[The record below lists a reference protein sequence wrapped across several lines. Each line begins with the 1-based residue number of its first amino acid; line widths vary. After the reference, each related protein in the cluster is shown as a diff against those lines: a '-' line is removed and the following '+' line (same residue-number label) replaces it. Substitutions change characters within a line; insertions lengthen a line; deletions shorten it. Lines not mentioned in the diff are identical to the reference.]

1 MLGLRVLDS
10 KNLRKM
16 AMVERYARE
25 KMKKLWDLE
34 AKYSAWLE
42 VEKALVKG
50 WNALGLIPD
59 SDCEKIC
66 KNAKFDIAR
75 IDEIEA
81 VTKHDLIAFTTS
93 VAESLGEESRW
104 FHYGITSSDTID
116 TAVALQMRDSLQI
129 IIEGVKGLQE
139 AIKKRAYEHKDTL
152 MVGRS
157 HGIHGEPITFG
168 LVCAIWYDEITRHLR
183 ALEST
188 LEVISV
194 GKISGAMGN
203 LAHTPIEL
211 EELVCKNLGLKAAPA
226 SNQVIQRDR
235 YARLITDLALLASS
249 CEKIA
254 VEIRHL
260 QRTEVYEAEEYFS
273 KGQKGSSAMPHKRN
287 PVLSENITGLCRV
300 IRSYALPAMENVA
313 LWHERDISHSSVE
326 RFILPDSFITSD
338 FMLARLTGLIENLVV
353 YPKNMLKNL
362 NLTGGLVFSQR
373 ILLEL
378 PKCGVSREDAYKIV
392 QRNAM
397 KVWESL
403 QNGEAA
409 VNERGESLYL
419 QYLLA
424 DSELVGL
431 LSRGGDSKESKSG
444 ADSNNAESKS
454 GEAIIRECF
463 DFGYY
468 TKNVDSIFKR
478 VFGE

>member
-1 MLGLRVLDS
+1 
-10 KNLRKM
+10 
-16 AMVERYARE
+16 MVERYARE
-25 KMKKLWDLE
+25 EMKKLWDMN

-50 WNALGLIPD
+50 WNTLGLIPD
-59 SDCEKIC
+59 CDCKKIC
-66 KNAKFDIAR
+66 ENAKFDIAR

-116 TAVALQMRDSLQI
+116 TAVALQMRDSLKI
-129 IIEGVKGLQE
+129 IIEDVKALRE
-139 AIKKRAYEHKDTL
+139 VIKKRAYEHKDTL

-168 LVCAIWYDEITRHLR
+168 LVCAIWYDEIGRHLQS
-183 ALEST
+183 LKST

-211 EELVCKNLGLKAAPA
+211 EELVCANLGLKAAPA

-235 YARLITDLALLASS
+235 YARLMTDLALLASS

-273 KGQKGSSAMPHKRN
+273 QGQKGSSAMPHKRN
-287 PVLSENITGLCRV
+287 PILSENITGLCRV
-300 IRSYALPAMENVA
+300 IRSFALPAMENVA

-326 RFILPDSFITSD
+326 RFILPDGFITTD
-338 FMLARLTGLIENLVV
+338 FMLARLTSLIDKLVV

-397 KVWESL
+397 KVWQSL
-403 QNGEAA
+403 QEGQPALNAK
-409 VNERGESLYL
+409 GESLYL

-424 DSELVGL
+424 DSELVGF
-431 LSRGGDSKESKSG
+431 LSKNGG
-444 ADSNNAESKS
+444 N
-454 GEAIIRECF
+454 GEQIIRDCF
-463 DFGYY
+463 EFAYY

-478 VFGE
+478 VFGES

>member
-1 MLGLRVLDS
+1 
-10 KNLRKM
+10 
-16 AMVERYARE
+16 MVERYARE
-25 KMKKLWDLE
+25 EMKSLWDLN

-42 VEKALVKG
+42 VEKALVRG
-50 WNALGLIPD
+50 WNKLGLIPD

-75 IDEIEA
+75 IDEIEK

-104 FHYGITSSDTID
+104 VHYGITSSDCID
-116 TAVALQMRDSLQI
+116 TAVALQMRDSLRI
-129 IIEGVKGLQE
+129 VLCDVEELREV
-139 AIKKRAYEHKDTL
+139 IKKRAIEHKQTL

-168 LVCAIWYDEITRHLR
+168 LVLAIWYDELGRHLK

-194 GKISGAMGN
+194 GQLSGAMGN
-203 LAHTPIEL
+203 LAHTPMEL
-211 EELVCKNLGLKAAPA
+211 EEIVCKDLGLKAAPV

-235 YARLITDLALLASS
+235 YARLMSDLALLASS

-254 VEIRHL
+254 VEVRHL
-260 QRTEVYEAEEYFS
+260 QRTEVYEAEEYFE

-287 PVLSENITGLCRV
+287 PVLSENITGLCRM
-300 IRSYALPAMENVA
+300 IRSFALPAMENVA

-326 RFILPDSFITSD
+326 RFILPDSFITTD
-338 FMLARLTGLIENLVV
+338 FMLMRLKGLIERLVV
-353 YPKNMLKNL
+353 YPKNMMKNL

-378 PKCGVSREDAYKIV
+378 PKKGVSREDAYKIV

-397 KVWESL
+397 KVWQDL
-403 QNGEAA
+403 QEGKAA

-424 DSELVGL
+424 DSELTNLIG
-431 LSRGGDSKESKSG
+431 R
-444 ADSNNAESKS
+444 
-454 GEAIIRECF
+454 EAIIECF
-463 DFGYY
+463 DFKYY

>member
-1 MLGLRVLDS
+1 
-10 KNLRKM
+10 
-16 AMVERYARE
+16 MVERYARSE
-25 KMKKLWDLE
+25 MKNLWSME

-42 VEKALVKG
+42 VEKALVRG
-50 WNALGLIPD
+50 WNRLGLIPD

-66 KNAKFDIAR
+66 KNARFDIAR

-104 FHYGITSSDTID
+104 VHYGITSSDCID
-116 TAVALQMRDSLQI
+116 TAVALQIRDSLKI
-129 IIEGVKGLQE
+129 IIKDLQDLRE
-139 AIKKRAYEHKDTL
+139 AIKTRAMEHKYTL

-168 LVCAIWYDEITRHLR
+168 LVCAVWYDEMGRHLK
-183 ALEST
+183 ALESSMQT
-188 LEVISV
+188 ISV
-194 GKISGAMGN
+194 GQLSGAMGN

-211 EELVCKNLGLKAAPA
+211 EELVCEELGLAPA
-226 SNQVIQRDR
+226 PVSNQVIQRDR
-235 YARLITDLALLASS
+235 YARVMSDLALLASS

-260 QRTEVYEAEEYFS
+260 QRTEVYEAEEFFEV
-273 KGQKGSSAMPHKRN
+273 GQKGSSAMPHKRN
-287 PVLSENITGLCRV
+287 PVLSENITGLCRM

-326 RFILPDSFITSD
+326 RFILPDGFITAD
-338 FMLARLTGLIENLVV
+338 FMLARLSNLIKKLVV

-378 PKCGVSREDAYKIV
+378 PKKGVSREDAYKIV

-397 KVWESL
+397 KVWQDL
-403 QNGEAA
+403 QEGKSAL
-409 VNERGESLYL
+409 NEKGESLYL

-431 LSRGGDSKESKSG
+431 IGVD
-444 ADSNNAESKS
+444 AV
-454 GEAIIRECF
+454 RECF
-463 DFGYY
+463 EFDYY
-468 TKNVDSIFKR
+468 TKSVDSIYKR

>member
-1 MLGLRVLDS
+1 MI
-10 KNLRKM
+10 
-16 AMVERYARE
+16 ERYARE
-25 KMKKLWDLE
+25 EMKKLWDTN

-42 VEKALVKG
+42 VEKALVRG
-50 WNALGLIPD
+50 WNKLGLIPD

-75 IDEIEA
+75 IDEIEK

-104 FHYGITSSDTID
+104 VHYGITSSDCID
-116 TAVALQMRDSLQI
+116 TAVALQMRDSLKI
-129 IIEGVKGLQE
+129 VLCDVEELREV
-139 AIKKRAYEHKDTL
+139 IKKRAIEHKQTL

-168 LVCAIWYDEITRHLR
+168 LVLAIWYDELGRHLK

-194 GKISGAMGN
+194 GQLSGAMGN
-203 LAHTPIEL
+203 LAHTPMEL
-211 EELVCKNLGLKAAPA
+211 EELVCKDLGLKAAPV

-235 YARLITDLALLASS
+235 YARLMSDLALLASS

-254 VEIRHL
+254 VEVRHL
-260 QRTEVYEAEEYFS
+260 QRTEVYEAEEYFE

-287 PVLSENITGLCRV
+287 PVLSENITGLCRM
-300 IRSYALPAMENVA
+300 IRSFALPAMENVA

-326 RFILPDSFITSD
+326 RFILPDSFITTD
-338 FMLARLTGLIENLVV
+338 FMLMRLKGLIEKLVV
-353 YPKNMLKNL
+353 YPKNMMKNL

-378 PKCGVSREDAYKIV
+378 PKKGVSREDAYKIV

-397 KVWESL
+397 KVWQDL
-403 QNGEAA
+403 QEGKAA

-424 DSELVGL
+424 DSELVELIG
-431 LSRGGDSKESKSG
+431 E
-444 ADSNNAESKS
+444 
-454 GEAIIRECF
+454 EAIKECF
-463 DFGYY
+463 EYGYY

-478 VFGE
+478 VFG

>member
-1 MLGLRVLDS
+1 
-10 KNLRKM
+10 
-16 AMVERYARE
+16 MVERYARE
-25 KMKKLWDLE
+25 EMKKLWDMN

-42 VEKALVKG
+42 VEKALVRG
-50 WNALGLIPD
+50 WNKLGLIPD

-66 KNAKFDIAR
+66 KNATFDIAR

-104 FHYGITSSDTID
+104 VHYGITSSDCID
-116 TAVALQMRDSLQI
+116 TAVALQMRDSLKI
-129 IIEGVKGLQE
+129 ILDDIRQVRE
-139 AIKKRAYEHKDTL
+139 AIKVRAYQHKDTL

-168 LVCAIWYDEITRHLR
+168 LVLAIWYDELGRHLK

-194 GKISGAMGN
+194 GQLSGAMGN
-203 LAHTPIEL
+203 LAHTPMEL
-211 EELVCKNLGLKAAPA
+211 EELVCKELGLKPAPV

-235 YARLITDLALLASS
+235 YARLMSDLALLASS

-254 VEIRHL
+254 VEVRHL
-260 QRTEVYEAEEYFS
+260 QRTEVYEAEEYFES
-273 KGQKGSSAMPHKRN
+273 GQKGSSAMPHKRN
-287 PVLSENITGLCRV
+287 PVLSENITGLCRM
-300 IRSYALPAMENVA
+300 IRAYALPAMENVA

-326 RFILPDSFITSD
+326 RFILPDSFITTD
-338 FMLARLTGLIENLVV
+338 FMLMRLKGLLEKLVV
-353 YPKNMLKNL
+353 YPKNMMKNL

-378 PKCGVSREDAYKIV
+378 PKKGVSREDAYKIV

-397 KVWESL
+397 KVWGDL
-403 QNGEAA
+403 QNGKNAL
-409 VNERGESLYL
+409 NDKGESLYL

-431 LSRGGDSKESKSG
+431 I
-444 ADSNNAESKS
+444 
-454 GEAIIRECF
+454 GEAAIRECF
-463 DFGYY
+463 EFSYY

>member
-1 MLGLRVLDS
+1 
-10 KNLRKM
+10 
-16 AMVERYARE
+16 MVERYARE
-25 KMKKLWDLE
+25 EMKKLWDTN

-42 VEKALVKG
+42 VEKALVRG
-50 WNALGLIPD
+50 WNKLGLIPD

-75 IDEIEA
+75 IDAIEA

-104 FHYGITSSDTID
+104 VHYGITSSDCID
-116 TAVALQMRDSLQI
+116 TAVALQMRDSLKI
-129 IIEGVKGLQE
+129 ILDDIRQVRE
-139 AIKKRAYEHKDTL
+139 AIKTRAYQHKDTL

-168 LVCAIWYDEITRHLR
+168 LVLAIWYDELGRHLK

-194 GKISGAMGN
+194 GQLSGAMGN
-203 LAHTPIEL
+203 LAHTPMEL
-211 EELVCKNLGLKAAPA
+211 ETLVCKELGLKPAPV

-235 YARLITDLALLASS
+235 YARLMSDLALLASS

-254 VEIRHL
+254 VEVRHL
-260 QRTEVYEAEEYFS
+260 QRTEVYEAEEYFES
-273 KGQKGSSAMPHKRN
+273 GQKGSSAMPHKRN
-287 PVLSENITGLCRV
+287 PVLSENITGLCRM
-300 IRSYALPAMENVA
+300 IRAYAMPAMENVA

-326 RFILPDSFITSD
+326 RFILPDSFITTD
-338 FMLARLTGLIENLVV
+338 FMLMRLKGLLEKLVV
-353 YPKNMLKNL
+353 YPKNMMKNL

-378 PKCGVSREDAYKIV
+378 PKKGVSREDAYKIV

-397 KVWESL
+397 KVWGDL
-403 QNGEAA
+403 QNGKSAL
-409 VNERGESLYL
+409 NDKGESLYL

-431 LSRGGDSKESKSG
+431 I
-444 ADSNNAESKS
+444 
-454 GEAIIRECF
+454 GEAAIRECF
-463 DFGYY
+463 EFSYY